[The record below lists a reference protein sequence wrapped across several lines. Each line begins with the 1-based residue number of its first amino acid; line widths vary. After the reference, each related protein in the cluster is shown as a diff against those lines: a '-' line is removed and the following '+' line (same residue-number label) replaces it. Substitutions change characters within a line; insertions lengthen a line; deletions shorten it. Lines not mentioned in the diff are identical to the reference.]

1 MISRTWSRM
10 PIALGLAVAVLSM
23 YSMVV
28 LAAPGQG
35 QTKMSGVL
43 TVSGD
48 VTVDGAKAVSGAT
61 VFPDSIIATAQ
72 NSSAS
77 VSLGKLGRVEL
88 MSNSSVKLGFTEAA
102 MNASLDAGK
111 ARVATSQ
118 GTAASVMTKDGSAVA
133 DSNQAS
139 IFTVDVE
146 CGNTFVATQAG
157 RVELR
162 AGSDTKQIAAGQDAT
177 AGQATAGQATT
188 GQAAAAGQAPGTRCT
203 RLRTEGM
210 QGIGGGALAALL
222 LAAGGAIAAVVFATT
237 SDNNDLQFG
246 GNTTVISPTR

>member
-88 MSNSSVKLGFTEAA
+88 MSNSSVKLGFTEAG
-102 MNASLDAGK
+102 MSASLDAGK

-118 GTAASVMTKDGSAVA
+118 GIAASVMTKDGSAVA

-177 AGQATAGQATT
+177 AGQAATAQTATAT
-188 GQAAAAGQAPGTRCT
+188 GQGAPGTRCT

>member
-88 MSNSSVKLGFTEAA
+88 MSNSSVKLGFTEAG

-118 GTAASVMTKDGSAVA
+118 GTAASVITKDGSAVA

-177 AGQATAGQATT
+177 AGQATT
-188 GQAAAAGQAPGTRCT
+188 GQAAATGQAPGTRCT

-246 GNTTVISPTR
+246 GNAVVISPTR

>member
-1 MISRTWSRM
+1 M
-10 PIALGLAVAVLSM
+10 PIALGLAVTVLSV
-23 YSMVV
+23 YSMVG

-35 QTKMSGVL
+35 QSKMSGVL

-72 NSSAS
+72 NSSAA
-77 VSLGKLGRVEL
+77 VSIGKLGRVEL
-88 MSNSSVKLGFTEAA
+88 MPNSSVKLSFSEAG
-102 MNASLDAGK
+102 MNASLDTGK

-118 GTAASVMTKDGSAVA
+118 GAAASVMTKDGSAVA

-157 RVELR
+157 RVEFR
-162 AGSDTKQIAAGQDAT
+162 AGSETKQIAAGQDAT
-177 AGQATAGQATT
+177 AGQATT
-188 GQAAAAGQAPGTRCT
+188 AAAGQGTPGTRCT
-203 RLRTEGM
+203 RLRTEGI

-222 LAAGGAIAAVVFATT
+222 AAAGGAIAAVVFATT

-246 GNTTVISPTR
+246 GNTTVVSPTR

>member
-1 MISRTWSRM
+1 M
-10 PIALGLAVAVLSM
+10 PIALGLAVAILSL

-28 LAAPGQG
+28 LAAPGQ
-35 QTKMSGVL
+35 TKTSGVL

-77 VSLGKLGRVEL
+77 ISLGKLGRVEL
-88 MSNSSVKLGFTEAA
+88 MPNSSLKLGFTEAG
-102 MNASLDAGK
+102 MSASLDAGK

-118 GTAASVMTKDGSAVA
+118 GVAASVMTKDGSAVA

-162 AGSDTKQIAAGQDAT
+162 AGSATKQVAAGQDAT
-177 AGQATAGQATT
+177 AGQATTGQATT
-188 GQAAAAGQAPGTRCT
+188 GQAAAGQAPGTRCT

-246 GNTTVISPTR
+246 GNATVISPTR

>member
-10 PIALGLAVAVLSM
+10 STALGLAVAVLSM

-88 MSNSSVKLGFTEAA
+88 MQNSSVKLGFTEAG
-102 MNASLDAGK
+102 MSASLDGGK

-118 GTAASVMTKDGSAVA
+118 GIAANVMTKDGSAVA

-162 AGSDTKQIAAGQDAT
+162 AGNQTKQIAAGQDAT
-177 AGQATAGQATT
+177 AGQATTT
-188 GQAAAAGQAPGTRCT
+188 GQAAAGQAAGQAPGTRCT

-210 QGIGGGALAALL
+210 QGIGGGALAALIA
-222 LAAGGAIAAVVFATT
+222 AAGGAIAAIVFATT

-246 GNTTVISPTR
+246 GNTTVVSPTR